1 LSVQI
6 FKERILFE
14 RYENQWPIR
23 FIIKRIARRMKNKPV
38 DDHLVSTKPQKVPT
52 AQPKIRKQTPPSC
65 LKNASASSIRISYTC
80 PIHPGVDVGK
90 LSRKI
95 HQLLHSRGLAE
106 LLPVFASVG
115 IRDEA
120 HLRQFCAFSDEE
132 KDSIVDDCR
141 QWGRPID
148 LNVFQR
154 LALKVEFT
162 MLAVGQL
169 I

>member
-1 LSVQI
+1 
-6 FKERILFE
+6 
-14 RYENQWPIR
+14 
-23 FIIKRIARRMKNKPV
+23 MKSKPV
-38 DDHLVSTKPQKVPT
+38 DDHLVSTKPPQKVPPT
-52 AQPKIRKQTPPSC
+52 QPKARKQTPPSC
-65 LKNASASSIRISYTC
+65 LKNGSPPLVRISYTC

-90 LSRKI
+90 VSQKI

-115 IRDEA
+115 IRDEV
-120 HLRQFCAFSDEE
+120 HLRQFCAFSDQE
-132 KDSIVDDCR
+132 KDCVVDDCR

-162 MLAVGQL
+162 MLTVGQL